1 MTEPEAGT
9 AAAHLWQLLPAVYR
23 LRDGEAGGVLAE
35 LLDVFGDQLE
45 VLAEELAQLYDDQF
59 VETAA
64 PWATPYVGGVVG
76 YRPIHGVVPEVVS
89 PRAEVANTVAYRR
102 RKGTAAVIEQLARD
116 VTGWPAR
123 VYESF
128 ERVATTQ
135 YLNHTRPH
143 AAASAGLRDHEALH
157 HIVQQGAAFDDLAHT
172 AHARP
177 LASTWRERRGRYG
190 IVKVPIFL
198 WRTQPVLI
206 ERSPLAPD
214 PSADGRRF
222 RFDPLGADVRLFS
235 QPRIETDIAHLAE
248 PPDVP
253 QPLTV
258 RWAADHAPAVYGP
271 TMSRA
276 RRSIFLER
284 QTGGGEP
291 APIPLAVVRFAD
303 LSDVPGGGGA
313 WAHEPAAG
321 DVHIDPSLGRVWFGD
336 PLAADERV
344 LATFS
349 IGMAVPVGAGNRR
362 RGDDPLPFPRRT
374 ASAGGSL
381 QAELDLSQEAGTVLI
396 VDSDRYAQS
405 VTITALTPDP
415 TAGDD
420 DAAVCLAADAV
431 ARPSLELSSPLRLDM
446 AAKSTVVLD
455 GLLVS
460 GAPVVLD
467 EIDPPDRERRTIV
480 IRDTTLVP
488 GITRTT
494 TGAPAS
500 PTGASLI
507 VLDPFA
513 CVRIERSVMGPIIA
527 VEGAAIEIVDS
538 IVDAS
543 SRTGV
548 AITGRDG
555 TSPRSVSSV
564 ADWETGDGTAAAGD
578 LDIVAST
585 VVGSIRCIRLDASN
599 SLLVAAPAAGDPR
612 PHPVHAERKQQGC
625 VRYSFLPD
633 GSRTGRRFHCTPRPD
648 DPLAVQRA
656 SRPRFGSM
664 RYGDHDYLRLHEGTS
679 DRIRLGAD
687 DEGEMG
693 VTHRLYAPQRE
704 ANLRIRLDE
713 YLRFGLAAD
722 RIFAT

>member
-9 AAAHLWQLLPAVYR
+9 TAARLWQLLPAVHR
-23 LRDGEAGGVLAE
+23 LRDGDAGGVLGE
-35 LLDVFGDQLE
+35 LMEVFGDQLD

-64 PWATPYVGGVVG
+64 PWATPYIGGVVG

-128 ERVATTQ
+128 ERLTTTQ
-135 YLNHTRPH
+135 YMNHTRAH
-143 AAASAGLRDHEALH
+143 AIASTGMRDHEALH
-157 HIVQQGAAFDDLAHT
+157 HIVAQAGAFDDLAHT
-172 AHARP
+172 ANTRP
-177 LASTWRERRGRYG
+177 ITSTWRERRGRYG
-190 IVKVPIFL
+190 IVKVPVLL
-198 WRTQPVLI
+198 WRTQPVI
-206 ERSPLAPD
+206 VERSPLTPD
-214 PSADGRRF
+214 PADDGRRF
-222 RFDPLGADVRLFS
+222 RFDPLGADMRLFA

-271 TMSRA
+271 TLSRA
-276 RRSIFLER
+276 RRSILLER

-291 APIPLAVVRFAD
+291 VPIALADVRFAD
-303 LSDVPGGGGA
+303 ISDVPGGGGV
-313 WAHEPAAG
+313 WAHEPGPG
-321 DVHIDPSLGRVWFGD
+321 DVYIDPVLGRVWFGD
-336 PLAADERV
+336 ALAAGERV

-362 RGDDPLPFPRRT
+362 RGDAPLRAPRRT
-374 ASAGGSL
+374 VIAGGSL
-381 QAELDLSQEAGTVLI
+381 QAQLDLSQAAGTVLI
-396 VDSDRYAQS
+396 ADSDRYAQS
-405 VTITALTPDP
+405 VTITSLTPDP

-420 DAAVCLAADAV
+420 TAVCLAADDG
-431 ARPSLELSSPLRLDM
+431 ARPSLELASPLLLDM
-446 AAKSTVVLD
+446 QAKSTVVLD

-467 EIDPPDRERRTIV
+467 EVDPPDRERRTIV

-494 TGAPAS
+494 AGEPSS
-500 PTGASLI
+500 PTRASLI

-513 CVRIERSVMGPIIA
+513 CVRIERSVIGPIVA
-527 VEGAAIEIVDS
+527 VEGVRVEIVDS
-538 IVDAS
+538 VVDAS
-543 SRTGV
+543 ARTGI

-555 TSPRSVSSV
+555 ASPRTVATA
-564 ADWETGDGTAAAGD
+564 ADWEVGDGSAAAGD

-585 VVGSIRCIRLDASN
+585 IVGGVRCIRLDASN
-599 SLLVAAPAAGDPR
+599 ALFLAALTAGDPR
-612 PHPVHAERKQQGC
+612 PHAVHAERKQQGC

-633 GSRTGRRFHCTPRPD
+633 GSRTGRRFHCVPRPD

-664 RYGDHDYLRLHEGTS
+664 RYGDHDYLRLHEGTP
-679 DRIRLGAD
+679 DRIRRGAD
-687 DEGEMG
+687 DESEMG

>member
-1 MTEPEAGT
+1 MTDPEAGT
-9 AAAHLWQLLPAVYR
+9 TAARLWQLLPAVYR
-23 LRDGEAGGVLAE
+23 LRDGQAGGVLAE
-35 LLDVFGDQLE
+35 LLDVFGDQLD

-76 YRPIHGVVPEVVS
+76 YRPIHGIVPEVVS

-135 YLNHTRPH
+135 YLNHPRPH
-143 AAASAGLRDHEALH
+143 AAATAALSDHEALH
-157 HIVQQGAAFDDLAHT
+157 HVARQAAAFDDLAHT
-172 AHARP
+172 AHTRP
-177 LASTWRERRGRYG
+177 LDSTWRERRGRHG

-206 ERSPLAPD
+206 ERSPLTPD
-214 PSADGRRF
+214 TSADGRRY
-222 RFDPLGADVRLFS
+222 RFDPLGADTRLFS
-235 QPRIETDIAHLAE
+235 QPRVETDITHLAE

-253 QPLTV
+253 QPLTI

-276 RRSIFLER
+276 RRSILLER
-284 QTGGGEP
+284 QTGDGEP
-291 APIPLAVVRFAD
+291 AAVPLAVVRFAD
-303 LSDVPGGGGA
+303 LSDLPGGGGM

-321 DVHIDPSLGRVWFGD
+321 DVHIDPALGRVWLGD
-336 PLAADERV
+336 ALEADERV

-362 RGDDPLPFPRRT
+362 RGDGPLPLPRRVV
-374 ASAGGSL
+374 AAGAAL
-381 QAELDLSQEAGTVLI
+381 QAQLDLSQEGGTVLV

-405 VTITALTPDP
+405 LTITALTPDP

-420 DAAVCLAADAV
+420 AAVCLAADAGT
-431 ARPSLELSSPLRLDM
+431 RPSLALTAPLVLDM
-446 AAKSTVVLD
+446 AARSTVVLD

-460 GAPVVLD
+460 GAPVVLN
-467 EIDPPDRERRTIV
+467 EVDPPDRERRTIV

-494 TGAPAS
+494 TGEPAS
-500 PTGASLI
+500 PACAGLI

-513 CVRIERSVMGPIIA
+513 CVRIERSVVGAIVA
-527 VEGAAIEIVDS
+527 VEGVTVEIVDS
-538 IVDAS
+538 VVDAS

-548 AITGRDG
+548 AITGREG
-555 TSPRSVSSV
+555 ASPRTAAAA
-564 ADWETGDGTAAAGD
+564 ADWEVGDGTAVAGH
-578 LDIVAST
+578 LDITAST
-585 VVGSIRCIRLDASN
+585 VVGTIRCTLLDASN
-599 SLLVAAPAAGDPR
+599 SLLLAAVNGSDPR
-612 PHPVHAERKQQGC
+612 PHPVHAERRQQGC
-625 VRYSFLPD
+625 VRYSFLPE
-633 GSRTGRRFHCTPRPD
+633 GSRTGRRFQCAPRPD
-648 DPLAVQRA
+648 DPIALQRA
-656 SRPRFGSM
+656 SRPRFSSM
-664 RYGDHDYLRLHEGTS
+664 RFGDHDYLRLHEGTPS
-679 DRIRLGAD
+679 RIRLGSD
-687 DEGEMG
+687 DESEMG
-693 VTHRLYAPQRE
+693 ATHRLYAPQRE

>member
-9 AAAHLWQLLPAVYR
+9 TAARLWQLLPAVYR

-35 LLDVFGDQLE
+35 LLDVFGDQLD

-76 YRPIHGVVPEVVS
+76 YRSIHGVVPEVVS

-135 YLNHTRPH
+135 YMNHTRPH
-143 AAASAGLRDHEALH
+143 AVASAGLRDHEALH
-157 HIVQQGAAFDDLAHT
+157 QVVQQGAAFDDLAHT
-172 AHARP
+172 AHTRP
-177 LASTWRERRGRYG
+177 LGSTWRERRGRYG
-190 IVKVPIFL
+190 IVKLPIFL
-198 WRTQPVLI
+198 WRTEPVRV
-206 ERSPLAPD
+206 ERSPLTPD

-222 RFDPLGADVRLFS
+222 RFDPLGADTRLFS

-276 RRSIFLER
+276 RRSILLER
-284 QTGGGEP
+284 QTAGGEP
-291 APIPLAVVRFAD
+291 VAIPFAVVRFAD
-303 LSDVPGGGGA
+303 LSDLPGGGGA
-313 WAHEPAAG
+313 WAHEPATG
-321 DVHIDPSLGRVWFGD
+321 DVHIDPALGRVWFGD
-336 PLAADERV
+336 ALAADERV
-344 LATFS
+344 LASFS
-349 IGMAVPVGAGNRR
+349 VGMAVPVGAGNRR
-362 RGDDPLPFPRRT
+362 RGDDPLPVPRR
-374 ASAGGSL
+374 AVSAGASL
-381 QAELDLSQEAGTVLI
+381 QAELDLSQDAGTVLI
-396 VDSDRYAQS
+396 VDSERYAQS
-405 VTITALTPDP
+405 ITITSLTPDP
-415 TAGDD
+415 TAGDET
-420 DAAVCLAADAV
+420 AVCLAADAG
-431 ARPSLELSSPLRLDM
+431 ARPSIELASPLVLDM
-446 AAKSTVVLD
+446 QARSTVVLD

-467 EIDPPDRERRTIV
+467 EVDPPDRERRTIV

-488 GITRTT
+488 GIGRTT
-494 TGAPAS
+494 DGQASS
-500 PTGASLI
+500 PTRASLI

-513 CVRIERSVMGPIIA
+513 CVRIERSVVGPIVA
-527 VEGAAIEIVDS
+527 VEGASVEIVDS
-538 IVDAS
+538 VVDAS
-543 SRTGV
+543 SRAGV

-555 TSPRSVSSV
+555 TSPRTVAAV
-564 ADWETGDGTAAAGD
+564 ADWELGDGTAAAGD

-585 VVGSIRCIRLDASN
+585 IVGSIRCIRLDASN
-599 SLLVAAPAAGDPR
+599 SLLLAATAEGDPR

-625 VRYSFLPD
+625 VRYSFVPD
-633 GSRTGRRFHCTPRPD
+633 GSRTGRRFQCAPRPD
-648 DPLAVQRA
+648 DPVALQRA

-664 RYGDHDYLRLHEGTS
+664 RYGDHDYLRLHEGAP
-679 DRIRLGAD
+679 DRIRRGAD
-687 DEGEMG
+687 DESEMG

>member
-1 MTEPEAGT
+1 MTAPEPGT
-9 AAAHLWQLLPAVYR
+9 TADRLWQLLPSVHR

-35 LLDVFGDQLE
+35 LLDVFGDQLD

-64 PWATPYVGGVVG
+64 PWATPYIGGVVG

-128 ERVATTQ
+128 ERLATTQ
-135 YLNHTRPH
+135 YMNHTRPH
-143 AAASAGLRDHEALH
+143 SLASAGMRDHEALH
-157 HIVQQGAAFDDLAHT
+157 HVVQQGAAFDDLAHT
-172 AHARP
+172 AHTRP
-177 LASTWRERRGRYG
+177 ITSTWRERRGRCG

-206 ERSPLAPD
+206 ERSPLTPD
-214 PSADGRRF
+214 ASDDERRF
-222 RFDPLGADVRLFS
+222 RFDPLGADIRLFA
-235 QPRIETDIAHLAE
+235 QPRIEPEIAHLAE

-271 TMSRA
+271 TLSRA
-276 RRSIFLER
+276 RRSILLER
-284 QTGGGEP
+284 RIGAADP
-291 APIPLAVVRFAD
+291 VAIPLDDVRFAD
-303 LSDVPGGGGA
+303 LSDVPGGGGV
-313 WAHEPAAG
+313 WAHEPVAG
-321 DVHIDPSLGRVWFGD
+321 DVHIDPALGRVWFGD
-336 PLAADERV
+336 PVPAQNRI

-362 RGDDPLPFPRRT
+362 RGGDPLPEPRFT
-374 ASAGGSL
+374 VSDGDPLAPQLAL
-381 QAELDLSQEAGTVLI
+381 VTQAGTVEI
-396 VDSDRYAQS
+396 VDSARYAQNL
-405 VTITALTPDP
+405 TITALTPDP
-415 TAGDD
+415 TADA
-420 DAAVCLAADAV
+420 DAAVCLAAADHV
-431 ARPSLELSSPLRLDM
+431 RPSLELTTPLVLDM
-446 AAKSTVVLD
+446 QPKSTIVLD

-467 EIDPPDRERRTIV
+467 EVDPPDRERRTIV

-488 GITRTT
+488 GLTRTAD
-494 TGAPAS
+494 GEPGSPAS
-500 PTGASLI
+500 ASLI

-513 CVRIERSVMGPIIA
+513 CVRIERSVVGPIVA
-527 VEGAAIEIVDS
+527 VEGASVEIVDS

-543 SRTGV
+543 SRGGV
-548 AITGRDG
+548 AVTGRDG
-555 TSPRSVSSV
+555 ASPRTVASA

-578 LDIVAST
+578 LDIAAST
-585 VVGSIRCIRLDASN
+585 IVGSVRCIRLDASN
-599 SLLVAAPAAGDPR
+599 SLFVAALGQGDAR

-625 VRYSFLPD
+625 VRYSFLPEA
-633 GSRTGRRFHCTPRPD
+633 SRTGRRFHCAPRPD
-648 DPLAVQRA
+648 DPLAQQRA

-664 RYGDHDYLRLHEGTS
+664 RYGDHDYLRLHEGTHS
-679 DRIRLGAD
+679 RIRRGAD
-687 DEGEMG
+687 DESEMG